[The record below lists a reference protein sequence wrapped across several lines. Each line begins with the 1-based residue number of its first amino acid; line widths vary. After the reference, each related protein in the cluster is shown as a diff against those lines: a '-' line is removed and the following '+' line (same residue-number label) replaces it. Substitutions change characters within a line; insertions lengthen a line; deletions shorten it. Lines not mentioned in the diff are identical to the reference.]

1 MSFYVTTAH
10 LMCHEARLA
19 HIVSKEYAGTLR
31 EVEPHIAVSAYGK
44 PQCSST
50 LEIHTAMCMRKSS
63 APEGRVGPRD
73 TTGKHTP
80 TPWTTLIRRNVNGAE
95 SKWAVAYHGSVDKV

>member
-50 LEIHTAMCMRKSS
+50 LEIHTAMCMRK
-63 APEGRVGPRD
+63 AHPHTLDHAHQAQREWCRKQMGCCVPRF
-73 TTGKHTP
+73 
-80 TPWTTLIRRNVNGAE
+80 
-95 SKWAVAYHGSVDKV
+95 S